1 MGRRGRALRKKQRNK
16 HYNRHHQH
24 LIFQR
29 KHWSDG
35 YAYLLRQA
43 FVYELDIDIHNEL
56 HKHILHD
63 IPRPS
68 ENELKHAWEVYQTN
82 KWLIDQY
89 DIMQACEWL
98 MAVCEDPA
106 WRACMKRQ
114 LIFLKSNLGGYD

>member
-1 MGRRGRALRKKQRNK
+1 M
-16 HYNRHHQH
+16 
-24 LIFQR
+24 
-29 KHWSDG
+29 
-35 YAYLLRQA
+35 
-43 FVYELDIDIHNEL
+43 DIHNEL
-56 HKHILHD
+56 HKDVLHD
-63 IPRPS
+63 IPRPP
-68 ENELKHAWEVYQTN
+68 EYQLKRAWEVYQAN